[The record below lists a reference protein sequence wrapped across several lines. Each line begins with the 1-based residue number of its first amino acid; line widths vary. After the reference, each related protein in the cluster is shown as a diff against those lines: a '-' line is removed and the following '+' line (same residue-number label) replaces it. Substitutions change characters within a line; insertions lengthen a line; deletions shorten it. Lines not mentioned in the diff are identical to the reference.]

1 MLGESVACGTSLK
14 YEQTNLLQAYKRSLL
29 LTFQIIIHILE
40 KKKKGYTH
48 SISF

>member
-1 MLGESVACGTSLK
+1 MLGEAVACGAIQK
-14 YEQTNLLQAYKRSLL
+14 YISNRPLSSYKRSLL
-29 LTFQIIIHILE
+29 ITFKGSIHILE